1 LTKSAICRGDVFLV
15 NLDPVIGSEQ
25 GKTRPCV
32 IIQND
37 LGNEYSPVT
46 IIACITSTMSRK
58 AFPTNVLITAKETGL
73 DHDSVIILNQVRTVD
88 KTRLIRKLGSVPQ
101 IKMLE
106 VDVAL
111 RISLNL

>member
-58 AFPTNVLITAKETGL
+58 AFPTNVF
-73 DHDSVIILNQVRTVD
+73 ILNQVRTVD